1 MNVEENLSFEL
12 PQINDSQT
20 FDIQSEVSSQRSSS
34 SKSSLNFK
42 HLSDDYL
49 RMNVGLPLSLA
60 LTFVLLYRPDDAIEF
75 LASK

>member
-20 FDIQSEVSSQRSSS
+20 FDIQNELTSQRSSS

-42 HLSDDYL
+42 DFSDDYL